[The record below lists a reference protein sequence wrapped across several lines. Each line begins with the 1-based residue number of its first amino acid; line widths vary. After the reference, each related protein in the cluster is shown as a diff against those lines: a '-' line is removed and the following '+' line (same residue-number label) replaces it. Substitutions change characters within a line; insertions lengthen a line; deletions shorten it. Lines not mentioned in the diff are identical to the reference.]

1 MKVEALNGVS
11 LNLRQQE
18 FVSILGPS
26 GCGKTTFLNI
36 LGGLDNYDSGDI
48 IVNDISTKTYR
59 DADWDAYRSHYV
71 GFVFQSYNL
80 IMHLTVLENVELALS
95 IAGIS
100 KEERRKKALD
110 ALKSV
115 GLEQQVHKKPNQLS
129 GGQMQRVAIA
139 RAIVNDPQIIL
150 ADEPT
155 GALDTATSMQILD
168 ILKQLSKTRLVV
180 MVTHN
185 QELAEKYSTR
195 IVRMLDGKII
205 SDSKPFNPKTKPQE
219 KTSKKDKKPSMK
231 FLTALNLSFRNLL
244 TKKTRTFLTSFAGSI
259 GIIGIALILA
269 LSSGFH
275 AYVNKTE
282 QDTMTSY
289 PISIEQVSVNMLNT
303 LKFLSEEQNKQVE
316 IRQDQVSVN
325 YVLEKFL
332 QSQVNSIHINDLKSF
347 KTHIEQSLDKS
358 KIAGL
363 QYVYD
368 VNLNVYKQNS
378 LTALNPLSLSPKAK
392 AVPSLSAMFNQ
403 MQFWQQL
410 LDDQNMLESQYT
422 LVGNSHWPKAADE
435 IVIMMDA
442 NNQIND
448 LMLYALGIK
457 DVAEIDQFVD
467 YLLDP
472 INNQKPQSGQTWFDV
487 NDFLDMQFD
496 VLVEADHFAFD
507 PDTQTYKDIRT
518 LNKQSTEYQTFLQ
531 DKLQNNAIKLKVVGV
546 AKAKDKNNLS
556 ANMGGIG
563 YTSQLV
569 EQIIT
574 QNNSRT
580 VVQTQL
586 QNPNINVFT
595 NAPFEQNQSLQNN
608 LKKLGVADLETPKE
622 IRIYASNFESKDY
635 IIEFIEDYNKAQTDN
650 TKQIQY
656 TDMVGLLI
664 SSVSTIINAITYVLI
679 AFVSISLVVSSIM
692 IGIITYVSV
701 LERTK
706 EIGILRSVGARKRDV
721 ANVFNAET
729 LIVGF
734 ISGTIGI
741 LLTYLLSIPANIIL
755 QSLIGIKNVVSLQIL
770 HAVMLIAIS
779 IALTLISGLIPARIA
794 AKKDPVKAL
803 RED

>member
-1 MKVEALNGVS
+1 M
-11 LNLRQQE
+11 
-18 FVSILGPS
+18 
-26 GCGKTTFLNI
+26 
-36 LGGLDNYDSGDI
+36 
-48 IVNDISTKTYR
+48 
-59 DADWDAYRSHYV
+59 
-71 GFVFQSYNL
+71 
-80 IMHLTVLENVELALS
+80 
-95 IAGIS
+95 
-100 KEERRKKALD
+100 
-110 ALKSV
+110 
-115 GLEQQVHKKPNQLS
+115 
-129 GGQMQRVAIA
+129 
-139 RAIVNDPQIIL
+139 
-150 ADEPT
+150 
-155 GALDTATSMQILD
+155 
-168 ILKQLSKTRLVV
+168 
-180 MVTHN
+180 
-185 QELAEKYSTR
+185 
-195 IVRMLDGKII
+195 
-205 SDSKPFNPKTKPQE
+205 
-219 KTSKKDKKPSMK
+219 
-231 FLTALNLSFRNLL
+231 
-244 TKKTRTFLTSFAGSI
+244 
-259 GIIGIALILA
+259 
-269 LSSGFH
+269 
-275 AYVNKTE
+275 
-282 QDTMTSY
+282 
-289 PISIEQVSVNMLNT
+289 
-303 LKFLSEEQNKQVE
+303 
-316 IRQDQVSVN
+316 
-325 YVLEKFL
+325 
-332 QSQVNSIHINDLKSF
+332 
-347 KTHIEQSLDKS
+347 
-358 KIAGL
+358 
-363 QYVYD
+363 
-368 VNLNVYKQNS
+368 
-378 LTALNPLSLSPKAK
+378 
-392 AVPSLSAMFNQ
+392 
-403 MQFWQQL
+403 
-410 LDDQNMLESQYT
+410 
-422 LVGNSHWPKAADE
+422 
-435 IVIMMDA
+435 
-442 NNQIND
+442 
-448 LMLYALGIK
+448 
-457 DVAEIDQFVD
+457 
-467 YLLDP
+467 
-472 INNQKPQSGQTWFDV
+472 
-487 NDFLDMQFD
+487 
-496 VLVEADHFAFD
+496 
-507 PDTQTYKDIRT
+507 
-518 LNKQSTEYQTFLQ
+518 Q

-556 ANMGGIG
+556 TNMGGIG

-779 IALTLISGLIPARIA
+779 MALTLISGLIPARIA